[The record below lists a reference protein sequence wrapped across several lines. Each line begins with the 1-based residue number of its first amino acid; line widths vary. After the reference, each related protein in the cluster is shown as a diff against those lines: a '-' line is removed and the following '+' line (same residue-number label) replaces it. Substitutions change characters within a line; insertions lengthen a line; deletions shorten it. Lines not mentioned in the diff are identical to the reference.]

1 MSKVSIQ
8 ESVAALIAKNGALS
22 QWSKADL
29 ESFQKYIQRG
39 LVDVEM
45 MTDPRVLWCVMDL
58 LKQIQEAIDSSSD
71 QNEGGSDQDTQ
82 TEP

>member
-1 MSKVSIQ
+1 MSRVSVQ

-22 QWSKADL
+22 QWSKTDL
-29 ESFQKYIQRG
+29 EYFQKYLQRG

-45 MTDPRVLWCVMDL
+45 MTDPKVLWCVMDL

-71 QNEGGSDQDTQ
+71 QDNQS
-82 TEP
+82 EP